1 MVSHSADA
9 ADLADGG
16 LIPRRGG
23 DLTAAAA
30 EADHLAL
37 LAHPGYVLVVGA
49 PGHRPLPILRGQG
62 GLHLQL
68 LACLHGHIVMVQHD
82 GLRRVHLGGIVL
94 LGRILHRLGGGG
106 GVTALVW
113 RSRGIGVIDHRRPG
127 VVVPA
132 GKPGHPTGD
141 TGDTDHHKEYRQP
154 TGQPSGRPADHVV
167 SAAEAACALLR
178 TDVAPVG
185 GVGLVFLGLVP
196 TVGAFRQRWVVKAAA
211 VAAADLPFSF
221 QFWSAPFSPRHSLLY
236 LSLSLG
242 TCPRYSVLYCI
253 VFCPSSQ
260 WISPLCWGIYPRPLT
275 LAPLSLIIKVDAQDA
290 N

>member
-1 MVSHSADA
+1 MVQRN
-9 ADLADGG
+9 G
-16 LIPRRGG
+16 
-23 DLTAAAA
+23 
-30 EADHLAL
+30 
-37 LAHPGYVLVVGA
+37 
-49 PGHRPLPILRGQG
+49 LRG
-62 GLHLQL
+62 
-68 LACLHGHIVMVQHD
+68 I
-82 GLRRVHLGGIVL
+82 HLGGVLL
-94 LGRILHRLGGGG
+94 LGRILYRLGGGG
-106 GVTALVW
+106 SVTALV
-113 RSRGIGVIDHRRPG
+113 RLRRAVGIIDHRRSG

-141 TGDTDHHKEYRQP
+141 AGDTDHHKEHRQP
-154 TGQPSGRPADHVV
+154 TGQPGSRPTDHVV

-196 TVGAFRQRWVVKAAA
+196 TVGAFRQRWVVEAAA

-253 VFCPSSQ
+253 VFYPSSQ